1 MKVGSGSFRERV
13 VARLR
18 YLIELKG
25 KSVTGIEKELGR
37 GRGYLGD
44 ALRGDKRLPIEMLQE
59 VLALLEIT
67 PEAFFAGRTEEER
80 RWASGAAQGRERS
93 RAPDYAAPRARGQA
107 EVAEGAA
114 RDAISRLLAD
124 ASKRRGE
131 PDARQLGRL
140 MLAVVTLLD
149 RKGYVTAAELQ
160 REFTGRG

>member
-1 MKVGSGSFRERV
+1 MKAGSGSFRERV

-67 PEAFFAGRTEEER
+67 PEAFFGGRTEEER
-80 RWASGAAQGRERS
+80 RWDATGAKGGKRGS
-93 RAPDYAAPRARGQA
+93 RAYAAPRLRGQA
-107 EVAEGAA
+107 EVAEGAE
-114 RDAISRLLAD
+114 RDPISRLLLD
-124 ASKRRGE
+124 VSRREGE

-160 REFTGRG
+160 REVTGRG